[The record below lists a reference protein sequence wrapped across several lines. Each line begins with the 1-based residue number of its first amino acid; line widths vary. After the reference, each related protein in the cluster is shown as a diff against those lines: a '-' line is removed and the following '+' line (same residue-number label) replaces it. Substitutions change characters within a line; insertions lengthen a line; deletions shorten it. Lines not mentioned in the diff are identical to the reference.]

1 MKRFRD
7 LSLTAQLVLIVAA
20 ALFAAQAVN
29 FALLLRETR
38 ALAESRSVEPAAV
51 RLLMESGRAEF
62 SRARPRGGDW
72 RERLRPPRPE
82 PPRLRPGERRLPRIE
97 ASIAERLAAAGAP
110 ARDVRAFV
118 RRWERHGREEHVLLA
133 AASFD
138 PEEWVVT
145 RARAPL
151 PAAPLAARLVLQT
164 LVIFAVTLLPLML
177 FARRSGR
184 TLKRLSSAA
193 RTFRG
198 HSDSTPLTPQG
209 AADIRALT
217 EEFNAMR
224 ARIAAMM
231 AEKDQMLGAIGHD
244 LRTPLASLRIRA
256 EAVEDDDERQA
267 MIASIE
273 DMHGDLED
281 ILLLARA
288 GRAEPDISPLA
299 LRPLVDDLAA
309 DQRRTGR
316 DVRVEGSMV
325 DDVFVRANAASLRR
339 ALRNLI
345 DNAVLYGG
353 DARILVTRG
362 KDGIH
367 IAVHDDG
374 PGIAEADLERAAHP
388 FVRLEGSRNRQTGGS
403 GLGLAIARQVA
414 SAHGGRLHLSNRSE
428 GGLSAA
434 IILPEA

>member
-51 RLLMESGRAEF
+51 RLLMESGRAGFAGE
-62 SRARPRGGDW
+62 RHR
-72 RERLRPPRPE
+72 RERLRQPRPQ
-82 PPRLRPGERRLPRIE
+82 PPETRPGERRLPRIE
-97 ASIAERLAAAGAP
+97 ASIAERLQAAGAP
-110 ARDVRAFV
+110 ARGVRAFV
-118 RRWERHGREEHVLLA
+118 RRWERHGREEHVLIA

-138 PEEWVVT
+138 SEEWVVT

-151 PAAPLAARLVLQT
+151 PAGPLAARLVLQT
-164 LVIFAVTLLPLML
+164 LIIFAVTLLPLML

-198 HSDSTPLTPQG
+198 RSDSAPLTPEG

-288 GRAEPDISPLA
+288 GRADPDISPLA
-299 LRPLVDDLAA
+299 LSRLVDDLAA
-309 DQRRTGR
+309 EQRRTGR
-316 DVRVEGSMV
+316 DVSVEGTV
-325 DDVFVRANAASLRR
+325 ADDILVRANTASLRR

-353 DARILVTRG
+353 SARILVTQER
-362 KDGIH
+362 IEIR
-367 IAVHDDG
+367 IAVQDDG
-374 PGIAEADLERAAHP
+374 PGIGKADLERAADP
-388 FVRLEGSRNRQTGGS
+388 FVRLESSRNRQTGGS

-414 SAHGGRLHLSNRSE
+414 SAHGGRLDLSNRSE

-434 IILPEA
+434 IILPKA